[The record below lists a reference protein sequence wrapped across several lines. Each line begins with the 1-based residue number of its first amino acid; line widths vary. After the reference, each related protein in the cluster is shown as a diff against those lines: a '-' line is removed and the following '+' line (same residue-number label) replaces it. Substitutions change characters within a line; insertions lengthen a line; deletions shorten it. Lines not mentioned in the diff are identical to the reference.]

1 MYNAHREIFRLLTI
15 RKKLFSNTLSAYKR
29 DLIQYNNFIIENNG
43 NLEIENADYKIIR
56 SWIVSLV
63 SSNISNRSINRK
75 VSSLK
80 SFYKF
85 LIKTDTIKSSPL
97 KAHSPLKQSKKI
109 QVPFSQEEINS
120 LLDSDFFTNDYKG
133 VLQKSII
140 AFFYFTGVRRIEL
153 INIKESDIS
162 LESSTIKV
170 MGKRS
175 KERII
180 PILPKLKKS
189 LKYYREIKSK
199 YNGNTSP
206 EYLFISKNGKQLSEK
221 FVYRTVNEYFK
232 LVSPKIKKAPHVLRH
247 SFATHL
253 INEGADINSVKELLG
268 HSSLSAT
275 QVYSHTSMER
285 IKEVFKNS
293 HPRAK

>member
-1 MYNAHREIFRLLTI
+1 MLIEKFIDYLQIEKNYS
-15 RKKLFSNTLSAYKR
+15 SNTLSAYKK
-29 DLIQYNNFIIENNG
+29 DLIEFKNFINENFDKYPIEHA
-43 NLEIENADYKIIR
+43 EYKSIR
-56 SWIVSLV
+56 LWIVELV
-63 SSNISNRSINRK
+63 NKNLSNRSINRK

-85 LIKTDTIKSSPL
+85 LVKTDTIGSSPL
-97 KAHSPLKQSKKI
+97 LAHSPLKQSKKI
-109 QVPFSQEEINS
+109 QVPFSKEEINS
-120 LLDSDFFTNDYKG
+120 LLDSDSFKDDFRG
-133 VLQKSII
+133 VLQKTII
-140 AFFYFTGVRRIEL
+140 TFFYFTGVRRIEL
-153 INIKESDIS
+153 INIKESDINM
-162 LESSTIKV
+162 ESSTIRI

-180 PILPKLKKS
+180 PMLPKLKKS
-189 LKYYREIKSK
+189 IVDYLYLRSQEFNKK
-199 YNGNTSP
+199 NL
-206 EYLFISKNGKQLSEK
+206 EYLFVSRSGSQLSEK
-221 FVYRTVNEYFK
+221 YVYRTVNEYFK
-232 LVSPKIKKAPHVLRH
+232 LVSPKVKKAPHVLRH

>member
-1 MYNAHREIFRLLTI
+1 MLIEKFLDYLQFEKNYS
-15 RKKLFSNTLSAYKR
+15 SNTLNAYKR
-29 DLIQYNNFIIENNG
+29 DLIQYNKFIAEYNDKLKIEEVN
-43 NLEIENADYKIIR
+43 YKIIR
-56 SWIVSLV
+56 SWIVTMV
-63 SSNISNRSINRK
+63 NNNISNRSINRK

-80 SFYKF
+80 SFYNF
-85 LIKTDTIKSSPL
+85 LIKTETINSSPL
-97 KAHSPLKQSKKI
+97 KAHTPLKQSKKI
-109 QVPFSQEEINS
+109 QVPFSQDEINS
-120 LLDSDFFTNDYKG
+120 LLDSDFFTNDYRG
-133 VLQKSII
+133 ILQKTII
-140 AFFYFTGVRRIEL
+140 TFFYFTGVRRIEL
-153 INIKESDIS
+153 ITLKESDVNI
-162 LESSTIKV
+162 ESSTVKI

-180 PILPKLKKS
+180 PILPKLKKAIIFFN
-189 LKYYREIKSK
+189 EIKFK
-199 YNGNTSP
+199 FHDQTSSD
-206 EYLFISKNGKQLSEK
+206 YFFISKNGKQLSEK

>member
-1 MYNAHREIFRLLTI
+1 MLIEKFLDYLQLEKNYS
-15 RKKLFSNTLSAYKR
+15 SNTLSAYKR
-29 DLIQYNNFIIENNG
+29 DLIQYNKFIVENNC
-43 NLEIENADYKIIR
+43 NLEIENSDYKIIR
-56 SWIVSLV
+56 SWIVSMV
-63 SSNISNRSINRK
+63 NSNISNRSINRK

-85 LIKTDTIKSSPL
+85 LIKTETIRSSPL

-162 LESSTIKV
+162 VESSTIKV

-180 PILPKLKKS
+180 PILPKLKKTI
-189 LKYYREIKSK
+189 KFYMEIKSK
-199 YNGNTSP
+199 LIGNTSF

>member
-1 MYNAHREIFRLLTI
+1 MLIEKFLDYLQLEKNYS
-15 RKKLFSNTLSAYKR
+15 SNTLSAYKR
-29 DLIQYNNFIIENNG
+29 DLIQYNKFIIENNG

-189 LKYYREIKSK
+189 LEDYREIKSK
-199 YNGNTSP
+199 FKGKTSP

>member
-1 MYNAHREIFRLLTI
+1 MLIEKFIDYLQIEKNYS
-15 RKKLFSNTLSAYKR
+15 SNTLSAYKK
-29 DLIQYNNFIIENNG
+29 DLIEFKNFINENFDKSP
-43 NLEIENADYKIIR
+43 IENAEYKAIR
-56 SWIVSLV
+56 LWIVELV
-63 SSNISNRSINRK
+63 NKNLSNRSINRK

-85 LIKTDTIKSSPL
+85 LVKTDTIGSSPL
-97 KAHSPLKQSKKI
+97 LAHRPLKQSKKI
-109 QVPFSQEEINS
+109 QVPFSKEEINS
-120 LLDSDFFTNDYKG
+120 LLDSDSFKNDFRG
-133 VLQKSII
+133 VLQKTII
-140 AFFYFTGVRRIEL
+140 TFFYFTGVRRIEL
-153 INIKESDIS
+153 INIKESDINMD
-162 LESSTIKV
+162 SSTIRI

-180 PILPKLKKS
+180 PMLPKLKKS
-189 LKYYREIKSK
+189 IVDYLYLRSQEFNKK
-199 YNGNTSP
+199 NL
-206 EYLFISKNGKQLSEK
+206 EYLFVSRSGRQLSEK
-221 FVYRTVNEYFK
+221 YVYRTVNEYFK
-232 LVSPKIKKAPHVLRH
+232 LVSPKVKKAPHVLRH

>member
-1 MYNAHREIFRLLTI
+1 MLIEKFIDYLQLEKNYS
-15 RKKLFSNTLSAYKR
+15 SNTISAYKR
-29 DLIQYNNFIIENNG
+29 DLFQYNKFIIENNR
-43 NLEIENADYKIIR
+43 NLKIEKADYKIIR
-56 SWIVSLV
+56 SWIVSMV
-63 SSNISNRSINRK
+63 SNNLSNRSINRK

-85 LIKTDTIKSSPL
+85 LIKTETIKFSPL
-97 KAHSPLKQSKKI
+97 KAHSPLKQSKTI
-109 QVPFSQEEINS
+109 QVPFSKEEINS
-120 LLDSDFFTNDYKG
+120 LLDSDFFNDDYKG
-133 VLQKSII
+133 VLQKTII
-140 AFFYFTGVRRIEL
+140 SFFYFTGVRRIEL
-153 INIKESDIS
+153 ISIKESDIS
-162 LESSTIKV
+162 LESGTIKV

-189 LKYYREIKSK
+189 IKNYRDIKSK
-199 YNGNTSP
+199 LLGQNPS
-206 EYLFISKNGKQLSEK
+206 EYLFISKNRKQLSEK

>member
-1 MYNAHREIFRLLTI
+1 MLIEKFIEYLKIEKNY
-15 RKKLFSNTLSAYKR
+15 SVNTLSAYKK
-29 DLIQYNNFIIENNG
+29 DLMEFQVFINENYDKCVIENV
-43 NLEIENADYKIIR
+43 DYKIIR
-56 SWIVSLV
+56 SWIVLLV
-63 SSNISNRSINRK
+63 NKNLSNRSINRK

-85 LIKTDTIKSSPL
+85 LVKTDTINSSPL
-97 KAHSPLKQSKKI
+97 IAHSPLKQSKKI
-109 QVPFSQEEINS
+109 QVPFSKEEIS
-120 LLDSDFFTNDYKG
+120 ALLDSDFFKSDYKG
-133 VLQKSII
+133 VLQKTII
-140 AFFYFTGVRRIEL
+140 SFFYFTGVRRIEL
-153 INIKESDIS
+153 INLKTSDINMDS
-162 LESSTIKV
+162 YTIRI
-170 MGKRS
+170 MGKRN

-180 PILPKLKKS
+180 PMLPKLKES
-189 LKYYREIKSK
+189 INEYLKIKSQEF
-199 YNGNTSP
+199 NN
-206 EYLFISKNGKQLSEK
+206 EIFDYLFISKSGTQLSEK
-221 FVYRTVNEYFK
+221 YVYRTVNEYFK
-232 LVSPKIKKAPHVLRH
+232 LVSPKVKKAPHVLRH

>member
-1 MYNAHREIFRLLTI
+1 MLIEKFLDYLQLEKNYS
-15 RKKLFSNTLSAYKR
+15 SNTLSAYKR

-56 SWIVSLV
+56 SWIVNLV

-199 YNGNTSP
+199 YNGNTSS
-206 EYLFISKNGKQLSEK
+206 EYLFILKNGKQLSEK

>member
-1 MYNAHREIFRLLTI
+1 MLIEKFLDYLQLEKNYS
-15 RKKLFSNTLSAYKR
+15 SNTLSAYKR
-29 DLIQYNNFIIENNG
+29 DLIQYNKFIVENNC

-56 SWIVSLV
+56 SWIVSMV
-63 SSNISNRSINRK
+63 NSNISNRSINRK

-85 LIKTDTIKSSPL
+85 LIKTETIRSSPL
-97 KAHSPLKQSKKI
+97 KAHNPLKQSKKI

-189 LKYYREIKSK
+189 IKFYMEIKSK
-199 YNGNTSP
+199 LIGNTSF

>member
-1 MYNAHREIFRLLTI
+1 MLIEKFLDYLQLEKNYS
-15 RKKLFSNTLSAYKR
+15 SNTLSAYKR
-29 DLIQYNNFIIENNG
+29 DLIQYNKFIIENKG

-56 SWIVSLV
+56 SWIVSMV
-63 SSNISNRSINRK
+63 NSNISNRSINRK

>member
-1 MYNAHREIFRLLTI
+1 MLIEKFLDYLQLEKNYS
-15 RKKLFSNTLSAYKR
+15 SNTLSAYKR

-120 LLDSDFFTNDYKG
+120 LLDSDFFTNDYMG

-140 AFFYFTGVRRIEL
+140 SFFYFTGVRRIEL

>member
-1 MYNAHREIFRLLTI
+1 MLIEKFLDYLQLEKNYS
-15 RKKLFSNTLSAYKR
+15 SNTLSAYKR
-29 DLIQYNNFIIENNG
+29 DLIQYNKFIIENNG

-56 SWIVSLV
+56 SWIVSMV
-63 SSNISNRSINRK
+63 NSNISNRSINRK

-120 LLDSDFFTNDYKG
+120 LLDGDFFTNDYKG

>member
-1 MYNAHREIFRLLTI
+1 MLIEKFLDYLQLEKNYS
-15 RKKLFSNTLSAYKR
+15 SNTLSAYKR
-29 DLIQYNNFIIENNG
+29 DLIQYNKFIIENNG

-56 SWIVSLV
+56 SWIVSMV
-63 SSNISNRSINRK
+63 NSNISNRSINRK

-120 LLDSDFFTNDYKG
+120 LLDSDFFTNDYMG

>member
-1 MYNAHREIFRLLTI
+1 MLIEKFLDYLQLEKNYS
-15 RKKLFSNTLSAYKR
+15 SNTLSAYKR
-29 DLIQYNNFIIENNG
+29 DLIQYNNFIIENNC

-162 LESSTIKV
+162 IESSTIKV

-232 LVSPKIKKAPHVLRH
+232 LVSPKIKKAPHVLMH
-247 SFATHL
+247 TFATHL

>member
-1 MYNAHREIFRLLTI
+1 MLIEKFLDYLQLEKNYS
-15 RKKLFSNTLSAYKR
+15 SNTLSAYKR
-29 DLIQYNNFIIENNG
+29 DLIQYNKFIVENNC

-56 SWIVSLV
+56 SWIVSMV
-63 SSNISNRSINRK
+63 NSNISNRSINRK

-85 LIKTDTIKSSPL
+85 LIKTETIRSSPL

-189 LKYYREIKSK
+189 LEDYREIKSK
-199 YNGNTSP
+199 FTGNTSP

-285 IKEVFKNS
+285 IIEVFKNS

>member
-1 MYNAHREIFRLLTI
+1 MLIEKFLDYLQLEKNYS
-15 RKKLFSNTLSAYKR
+15 SNTLSAYKR

-199 YNGNTSP
+199 YNGNTST

>member
-1 MYNAHREIFRLLTI
+1 MLIEKFIEYIKIEKNY
-15 RKKLFSNTLSAYKR
+15 SVNTLSAYKK
-29 DLIQYNNFIIENNG
+29 DLMEFQVFINENYDKCVIENV
-43 NLEIENADYKIIR
+43 DYKIIR
-56 SWIVSLV
+56 SWIVLLV
-63 SSNISNRSINRK
+63 NKNLSNRSINRK

-85 LIKTDTIKSSPL
+85 LVKTDTINSTPL
-97 KAHSPLKQSKKI
+97 IAHSPLKQSKKI
-109 QVPFSQEEINS
+109 QVPFSKDEIGA
-120 LLDSDFFTNDYKG
+120 LLDSDFFKSDYKG
-133 VLQKSII
+133 VLQKTII
-140 AFFYFTGVRRIEL
+140 SFFYFTGVRRIEL
-153 INIKESDIS
+153 INLKTSDINMDS
-162 LESSTIKV
+162 YTIRI
-170 MGKRS
+170 MGKRN

-180 PILPKLKKS
+180 PMLPKLKES
-189 LKYYREIKSK
+189 INEYLKIKSQEF
-199 YNGNTSP
+199 NNEISD
-206 EYLFISKNGKQLSEK
+206 YLFISKSGIQLSEK
-221 FVYRTVNEYFK
+221 YVYRTVNEYFK
-232 LVSPKIKKAPHVLRH
+232 LVSPKVKKAPHVLRH

>member
-1 MYNAHREIFRLLTI
+1 MLIEKFIEYLKIEKNY
-15 RKKLFSNTLSAYKR
+15 SVNTLSAYKK
-29 DLIQYNNFIIENNG
+29 DLIEFQVFINENFDKCVIKNV
-43 NLEIENADYKIIR
+43 DYKIIR
-56 SWIVSLV
+56 SWIVLLV
-63 SSNISNRSINRK
+63 NKNLSNRSINRK

-85 LIKTDTIKSSPL
+85 LVKTETINSSPL
-97 KAHSPLKQSKKI
+97 IAHSPLKQSKKI
-109 QVPFSQEEINS
+109 QVPFSKDEIGA
-120 LLDSDFFTNDYKG
+120 LLDSDFFKNDYRG
-133 VLQKSII
+133 VLQKTII
-140 AFFYFTGVRRIEL
+140 SFFYFTGVRRIEL
-153 INIKESDIS
+153 INLKTSDINMNS
-162 LESSTIKV
+162 YTIRIT
-170 MGKRS
+170 GKRN

-180 PILPKLKKS
+180 PMLPKLKES
-189 LKYYREIKSK
+189 ISEYLKIKSQEF
-199 YNGNTSP
+199 NNVISDN
-206 EYLFISKNGKQLSEK
+206 LFISKSGIQLSEK
-221 FVYRTVNEYFK
+221 YVYRTVNEYFK
-232 LVSPKIKKAPHVLRH
+232 LVSPKVKKAPHVLRH

>member
-1 MYNAHREIFRLLTI
+1 MLIEKFLDYLQLEKNYS
-15 RKKLFSNTLSAYKR
+15 SNTLSAYKR

-56 SWIVSLV
+56 SWIVSMV

-189 LKYYREIKSK
+189 IKFYREIKSK
-199 YNGNTSP
+199 LIGNTSF

>member
-1 MYNAHREIFRLLTI
+1 MLIEKFIDYL
-15 RKKLFSNTLSAYKR
+15 KLEKNYSSNTISAYKR
-29 DLIQYNNFIIENNG
+29 DLIQYNKFIIENNH
-43 NLEIENADYKIIR
+43 NLKIEKADYKIIR
-56 SWIVSLV
+56 SWIVSMVNNNL
-63 SSNISNRSINRK
+63 SNRSVNRK

-85 LIKTDTIKSSPL
+85 LIKTETIKLSPL
-97 KAHSPLKQSKKI
+97 KAHSPLKQSKTI
-109 QVPFSQEEINS
+109 QVPFSKEEINS
-120 LLDSDFFTNDYKG
+120 LLDSDFFNNDYKG
-133 VLQKSII
+133 VLQKTII
-140 AFFYFTGVRRIEL
+140 SFFYFTGVRRIEL
-153 INIKESDIS
+153 ISIKESDIS
-162 LESSTIKV
+162 LESGTIKV

-189 LKYYREIKSK
+189 IKNYRDIKSK
-199 YNGNTSP
+199 LLGQNPS
-206 EYLFISKNGKQLSEK
+206 EYLFISKNRKQLSEK

>member
-1 MYNAHREIFRLLTI
+1 MMLIEKFLDYLQFEKNYS
-15 RKKLFSNTLSAYKR
+15 SNTLNAYKR
-29 DLIQYNNFIIENNG
+29 DLIQYNKFVAEYNDKLKIEEVN
-43 NLEIENADYKIIR
+43 YKIIR
-56 SWIVSLV
+56 SWIVTMV
-63 SSNISNRSINRK
+63 NNNISNRSINRK

-80 SFYKF
+80 SFYNF
-85 LIKTDTIKSSPL
+85 LIKTETINSSPL
-97 KAHSPLKQSKKI
+97 KAHTPLKQSKKI
-109 QVPFSQEEINS
+109 QVPFSQDEINS
-120 LLDSDFFTNDYKG
+120 LLDSNFFTNDYRG
-133 VLQKSII
+133 ILQKTII

-153 INIKESDIS
+153 ITLKESDINI
-162 LESSTIKV
+162 ESSTVKI

-180 PILPKLKKS
+180 PILPKLKKAIIFFN
-189 LKYYREIKSK
+189 EIKFK
-199 YNGNTSP
+199 FHNQTSSD
-206 EYLFISKNGKQLSEK
+206 YFFISKNGKQLSEK

-268 HSSLSAT
+268 HTSLSAT

>member
-1 MYNAHREIFRLLTI
+1 MLIEKFLDYLQLEKNYS
-15 RKKLFSNTLSAYKR
+15 SNTLSAYKR
-29 DLIQYNNFIIENNG
+29 DLIQYNKFIVENNC

-56 SWIVSLV
+56 SWIVSMV
-63 SSNISNRSINRK
+63 NSNISNRSINRK

-85 LIKTDTIKSSPL
+85 LIKTETIRSSPL

-109 QVPFSQEEINS
+109 QVPFSHEEINS

-189 LKYYREIKSK
+189 IKFYMEIKSK
-199 YNGNTSP
+199 LIGNTSF

>member
-1 MYNAHREIFRLLTI
+1 MLIEKFLDYLQLEKNYS
-15 RKKLFSNTLSAYKR
+15 SNTLSAYKR
-29 DLIQYNNFIIENNG
+29 DLIQYNKFIIENNG

-56 SWIVSLV
+56 SWIVSMV
-63 SSNISNRSINRK
+63 NSNISNRSINRK

-199 YNGNTSP
+199 YTGNTSP

>member
-1 MYNAHREIFRLLTI
+1 MLIEKFLDYLQLEKNYS
-15 RKKLFSNTLSAYKR
+15 SNTLSAYKR
-29 DLIQYNNFIIENNG
+29 DLIQYNKFIVENNC

-56 SWIVSLV
+56 SWIVSMV
-63 SSNISNRSINRK
+63 NSNISNRSINRK

-85 LIKTDTIKSSPL
+85 LIKTETIRSSPL

-189 LKYYREIKSK
+189 IKFFMEIKSK
-199 YNGNTSP
+199 LIGNTSF

-285 IKEVFKNS
+285 IIEVFKNS

>member
-1 MYNAHREIFRLLTI
+1 MLIEKFLDYLQLEKNY
-15 RKKLFSNTLSAYKR
+15 SPNTLSAYKR
-29 DLIQYNNFIIENNG
+29 DLIQYNKFIIENNG

-189 LKYYREIKSK
+189 LKYYRGIKSK

>member
-1 MYNAHREIFRLLTI
+1 MLIEKFLDYLQLEKNYS
-15 RKKLFSNTLSAYKR
+15 SNTLSAYKR
-29 DLIQYNNFIIENNG
+29 DLIQYNKFIVENNC

-189 LKYYREIKSK
+189 IKFYREIKSK
-199 YNGNTSP
+199 LIGNTSF

-285 IKEVFKNS
+285 IIEVFKNS

>member
-1 MYNAHREIFRLLTI
+1 MLVEKFIDYLELEKNYS
-15 RKKLFSNTLSAYKR
+15 SNTLSAYKR
-29 DLIQYNNFIIENNG
+29 DLIQYNKFIIENNSD
-43 NLEIENADYKIIR
+43 LKIEKADYKIIR
-56 SWIVSLV
+56 SWIVSMVNNNL
-63 SSNISNRSINRK
+63 SNRSINRK

-85 LIKTDTIKSSPL
+85 LIKTETIKLSPL
-97 KAHSPLKQSKKI
+97 EAHSPLKQSKTI
-109 QVPFSQEEINS
+109 QVPFSKEEINS
-120 LLDSDFFTNDYKG
+120 LLDSDFFNDDYKG
-133 VLQKSII
+133 VLQKTII
-140 AFFYFTGVRRIEL
+140 SFFYFTGVRRIEL
-153 INIKESDIS
+153 ISIKESDIS
-162 LESSTIKV
+162 LESGTIKV

-189 LKYYREIKSK
+189 IKRYRDNKSK
-199 YNGNTSP
+199 FLGQNIS
-206 EYLFISKNGKQLSEK
+206 EYLFISINRKQLSEK

-275 QVYSHTSMER
+275 QIYSHTSMKR

>member
-1 MYNAHREIFRLLTI
+1 MLIEKFLDYLQFEKNYS
-15 RKKLFSNTLSAYKR
+15 SNTLNAYKR
-29 DLIQYNNFIIENNG
+29 DLIQYNKFVAEYNDKLKIEEVN
-43 NLEIENADYKIIR
+43 YKIIR
-56 SWIVSLV
+56 SWIVTMV
-63 SSNISNRSINRK
+63 NNNISNRSINRK

-80 SFYKF
+80 SFYNF
-85 LIKTDTIKSSPL
+85 LIKTETINSSPL
-97 KAHSPLKQSKKI
+97 KAHTPLKQSKKI
-109 QVPFSQEEINS
+109 QVPFSQDEINS
-120 LLDSDFFTNDYKG
+120 LLDSDFFTNDYRG
-133 VLQKSII
+133 ILQKTII

-153 INIKESDIS
+153 ITLKESDVNI
-162 LESSTIKV
+162 ESSTVKI

-180 PILPKLKKS
+180 PILPKLKKAI
-189 LKYYREIKSK
+189 RFFNEIKFK
-199 YNGNTSP
+199 FHDQTSSD
-206 EYLFISKNGKQLSEK
+206 YFFISKNGKQLSEK
-221 FVYRTVNEYFK
+221 FVYSTVNEYFK